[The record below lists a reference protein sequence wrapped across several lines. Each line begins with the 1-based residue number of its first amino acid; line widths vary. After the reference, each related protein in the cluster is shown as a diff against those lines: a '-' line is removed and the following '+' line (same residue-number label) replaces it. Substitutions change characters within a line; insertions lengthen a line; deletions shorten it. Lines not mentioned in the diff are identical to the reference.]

1 MLGEIKKN
9 IEGDEETKP
18 GLAKFSATRWTVRAS
33 CLERI
38 HSNYQELQD
47 TWAEVLAEGGLSS
60 ELKGRIVGVQ
70 AQMET
75 FEYFFGN
82 RLGYLLFRHTDN
94 LAIALQGKRLCA
106 TEGHQIARQTLTVL
120 KELRSDTRFDEFWQS
135 VLIKKDLLPDI
146 GK

>member
-1 MLGEIKKN
+1 M
-9 IEGDEETKP
+9 
-18 GLAKFSATRWTVRAS
+18 RAN

-38 HSNYQELQD
+38 YSNYQELQN
-47 TWAEVLAEGGLSS
+47 TWVEVLTEGGLNS

-70 AQMET
+70 AQMGT

-82 RLGYLLFRHTDN
+82 RLGHLLFRHTDN

-106 TEGHQIARQTLTVL
+106 TEGHRIARQTLTVL
-120 KELRSDTRFDEFWQS
+120 KELRCESRFDEFWQS

-146 GK
+146 GNIH